1 MLQYTPYGARL
12 YRSASDV
19 RSDIR
24 EVRAALAEVR
34 QRLDIRDLIVA
45 SLQELGH
52 PRAAIPILQT
62 ALSDAREALGRLR
75 ELECELI
82 MLQEELSELL

>member
-1 MLQYTPYGARL
+1 MLQHTPYGARL
-12 YRSASDV
+12 YRSRYEQIVAGW
-19 RSDIR
+19 
-24 EVRAALAEVR
+24 

-75 ELECELI
+75 ELECELT